1 MTSPA
6 KAARI
11 DELMQKAEEAL
22 KAARWFEAER
32 LAQRAIE
39 LAHQSGDFGRMA
51 RILLPLQESRRQRMQ
66 LAAEGNSVKWI
77 EGEVGEDHR
86 ISVGLHMLQPPLVG
100 ADARRIRLAAI
111 RRETPAL
118 VLCREPTTQL
128 GLVPIVAIGLVTVRA
143 RVEAPEKPAKP
154 TKKWFL
160 WALEELGDAALGM
173 IDSGMDAVRQV
184 DYAVALL
191 DAVPE
196 HEALHATLR
205 QLCLRAED
213 EMRDV
218 AVSAANKHAAA
229 ALRDKTAGEKA
240 QK

>member
-32 LAQRAIE
+32 LAQRAFE
-39 LAHQSGDFGRMA
+39 LGHQAGDFGRMA

-66 LAAEGNSVKWI
+66 LAAEATSLKWV
-77 EGEVGEDHR
+77 EGEISEDHR
-86 ISVGLHMLQPPLVG
+86 VTAGMHMLQPPHVG

-111 RRETPAL
+111 RRETPVL
-118 VLCREPTTQL
+118 VLCREPTTRL
-128 GLVPIVAIGLVTVRA
+128 GLIPIVAIGLVTVRA
-143 RVEAPEKPAKP
+143 RIEPSEKPAKP
-154 TKKWFL
+154 TRKWFL
-160 WALEELGDAALGM
+160 WALEELGNAAIGM
-173 IDSGMDAVRQV
+173 VDTGMDAVRQV

-196 HEALHATLR
+196 HEALHSTLR
-205 QLCLRAED
+205 ECCLRAEE
-213 EMRDV
+213 EMRE
-218 AVSAANKHAAA
+218 SASADAAKQSA
-229 ALRDKTAGEKA
+229 TALREKA
-240 QK
+240 QG